1 MKIIKDLAR
10 SRIINYNFLQAYGKR
25 IRVRGRVQPGGR
37 NPEVD
42 QRQDGDEH
50 EGQAQPHQ
58 TGFLIL

>member
-1 MKIIKDLAR
+1 MKIIKDLAG

-50 EGQAQPHQ
+50 EGQAQPH
-58 TGFLIL
+58 

>member
-25 IRVRGRVQPGGR
+25 IRGRVQPGGR

>member
-1 MKIIKDLAR
+1 
-10 SRIINYNFLQAYGKR
+10 
-25 IRVRGRVQPGGR
+25 
-37 NPEVD
+37 VD